1 VTARAFDDVDRKTVL
16 AAIQA
21 SGGHL
26 IPAAKALGVAHR
38 TLSRTIIR
46 LGLQAELDRIRSKV
60 CPTCG
65 KPR

>member
-1 VTARAFDDVDRKTVL
+1 VTARIDIDRKTIL

-26 IPAAKALGVAHR
+26 IPAAKALGMAHR
-38 TLSRTIIR
+38 TMSRKIIA
-46 LGLQAELDRIRSKV
+46 LGLQSELDKIRAKV